1 MLLHRKIFDPPMS
14 AWGQQRDFTPCLAM
28 SALHPKADKLYASPY
43 VRFVPKPDLRTQQN
57 RRLFDHLVGA
67 REQLSKNGE
76 AILLRHLGG
85 QWFALFD
92 HKSCNGFYGRCFLVD
107 TFVDFA
113 GFNIE

>member
-1 MLLHRKIFDPPMS
+1 IVLRKRHERSEASHPLALLRPPRERPRGRR
-14 AWGQQRDFTPCLAM
+14 AAEECDEL
-28 SALHPKADKLYASPY
+28 ASPHSI
-43 VRFVPKPDLRTQQN
+43 TSS
-57 RRLFDHLVGA
+57 A